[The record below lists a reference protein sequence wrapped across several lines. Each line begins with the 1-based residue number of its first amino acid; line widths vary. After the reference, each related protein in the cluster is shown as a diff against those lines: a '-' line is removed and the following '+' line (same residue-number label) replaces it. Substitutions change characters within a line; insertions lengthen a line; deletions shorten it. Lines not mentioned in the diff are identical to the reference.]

1 MILTLEEGQAQGVEQ
16 ISEKYEPDQAAN
28 SNPVPFCFGKDS
40 TAVQNAGSKSFSI
53 NNLEHLVSEPRSPLG
68 NRKNRQSRR
77 PKMPKT
83 RSSDQAGEEP
93 QLDLALINERFV
105 QSESS
110 TQELRDRMNQY
121 DNKLD
126 EMMKMLR
133 KALSDKQPEI
143 GEGSNSAP
151 RNPAREEGGRNKKG
165 QESPHKGQEDD
176 FYEDTRR
183 GRNTRNPDNSSK
195 YQRVNLPRMDFPAFD
210 GNDPEDWLDNCE
222 YYFDMFQIEE
232 D

>member
-1 MILTLEEGQAQGVEQ
+1 MITRFQYRLSSQFLLCWFHVELHICRKKLLLYTNQSSSRKTLWLISFDYWYKCTVKSQVKQASAYIYWQKNIELNKTFNFGVVNKCVILRSYTHAWGRSGTRCRANFREVWTRSSRQLQSSTILLRIPRLFKMLVPSLYPLTIWNTGYQ
-16 ISEKYEPDQAAN
+16 SPD
-28 SNPVPFCFGKDS
+28 
-40 TAVQNAGSKSFSI
+40 
-53 NNLEHLVSEPRSPLG
+53 HLPLG

-110 TQELRDRMNQY
+110 TQELRDRMNKY

-133 KALSDKQPEI
+133 KALSDKQP
-143 GEGSNSAP
+143 
-151 RNPAREEGGRNKKG
+151 
-165 QESPHKGQEDD
+165 
-176 FYEDTRR
+176 
-183 GRNTRNPDNSSK
+183 
-195 YQRVNLPRMDFPAFD
+195 
-210 GNDPEDWLDNCE
+210 
-222 YYFDMFQIEE
+222 
-232 D
+232 

>member
-1 MILTLEEGQAQGVEQ
+1 MLSCTYAGRNFFCTLTKVRAEKLSDWLVLTTCINVRSRVRWSRHQHTFYWQKNIELNKTFNFGVVNKCVILRSYTHAWGRSGTRCRANFREVWTRSSRQLQSSTILLRIPRLFKMLVPSLYPLTIWNTGYQ
-16 ISEKYEPDQAAN
+16 SPD
-28 SNPVPFCFGKDS
+28 
-40 TAVQNAGSKSFSI
+40 
-53 NNLEHLVSEPRSPLG
+53 HLPLG

-110 TQELRDRMNQY
+110 TQELRDRMNKY

-133 KALSDKQPEI
+133 KALSDKQP
-143 GEGSNSAP
+143 
-151 RNPAREEGGRNKKG
+151 
-165 QESPHKGQEDD
+165 
-176 FYEDTRR
+176 
-183 GRNTRNPDNSSK
+183 
-195 YQRVNLPRMDFPAFD
+195 
-210 GNDPEDWLDNCE
+210 
-222 YYFDMFQIEE
+222 
-232 D
+232 